1 MCVTLLKQKSQ
12 NLENN
17 DNVCIIEEIAMDWTM
32 LPLNRLK
39 IKSYSLGWNCFGTGY
54 LKRKLY
60 LNSLEQSLSKPL
72 SLGNRAQAFTENR
85 AHKDTRKNR

>member
-60 LNSLEQSLSKPL
+60 LNSLE
-72 SLGNRAQAFTENR
+72 
-85 AHKDTRKNR
+85 